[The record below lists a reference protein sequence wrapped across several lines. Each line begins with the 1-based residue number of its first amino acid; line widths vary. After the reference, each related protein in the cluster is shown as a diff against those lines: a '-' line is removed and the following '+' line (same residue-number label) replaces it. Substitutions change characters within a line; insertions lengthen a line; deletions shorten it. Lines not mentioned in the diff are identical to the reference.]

1 MQTESAHLLLLNS
14 LIDQERS
21 SQRTLLGIL
30 WMMCVLFHIV
40 V

>member
-21 SQRTLLGIL
+21 SQRGLLGNLRMI
-30 WMMCVLFHIV
+30 
-40 V
+40 